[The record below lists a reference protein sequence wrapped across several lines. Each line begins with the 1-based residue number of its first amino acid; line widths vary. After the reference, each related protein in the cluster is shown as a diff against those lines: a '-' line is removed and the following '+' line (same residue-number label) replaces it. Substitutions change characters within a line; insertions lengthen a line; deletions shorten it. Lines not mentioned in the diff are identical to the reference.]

1 MLFDQAYARPRPHM
15 RQLFV
20 DSIEEEVGE
29 GQAMPYGGE
38 MGGGRTKLAPNS
50 ASPHDPANSWWGP
63 GEAPTLVVTK
73 DSARDC

>member
-38 MGGGRTKLAPNS
+38 GWGEGGRSWLPTLRLHMTPPTVGGGLERLR
-50 ASPHDPANSWWGP
+50 H
-63 GEAPTLVVTK
+63 
-73 DSARDC
+73 